1 MVVGAWTGGGS
12 TGIGVL
18 RGLGESQFW
27 ILAARRREAQETETS
42 AKAGIEE
49 EQKNPTQRV
58 TTGRP
63 PLLLGWHPGHFA
75 PSLSLK

>member
-1 MVVGAWTGGGS
+1 MVGAWTGGGS
-12 TGIGVL
+12 TGVGVL

-42 AKAGIEE
+42 AMAGIEE

-58 TTGRP
+58 TTRRP
-63 PLLLGWHPGHFA
+63 PQLLG
-75 PSLSLK
+75 